1 MTSQTTAGP
10 AHLMPERL
18 AFPVAEA
25 AVLLGI
31 GKTKTREL
39 IASGQLGSI
48 RAGRR
53 LLVPRS
59 EIEAYIARGLIDA

>member
-1 MTSQTTAGP
+1 MNTEASAIT
-10 AHLMPERL
+10 ERL

-25 AVLLGI
+25 ALLLGI

-39 IASGQLGSI
+39 IASGELRSI

-53 LLVPRS
+53 VLVPRS
-59 EIEAYIARGLIDA
+59 EIEAYISRGLVDA

>member
-1 MTSQTTAGP
+1 MSNDDGA
-10 AHLMPERL
+10 ARAEHIPERL
-18 AFPVAEA
+18 AFPVAETA
-25 AVLLGI
+25 LLLGI

-39 IASGQLGSI
+39 IASGELGSI

-59 EIEAYIARGLIDA
+59 EIEAYIGRRLAPS